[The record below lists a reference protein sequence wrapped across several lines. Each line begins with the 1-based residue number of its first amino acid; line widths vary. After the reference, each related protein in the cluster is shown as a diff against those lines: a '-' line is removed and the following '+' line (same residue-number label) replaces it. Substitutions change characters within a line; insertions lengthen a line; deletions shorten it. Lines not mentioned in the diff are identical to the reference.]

1 MKLAEFCSMQKTGI
15 FISVFCFGLLFSQQ
29 KISGKILSENG
40 MAIGNVLVVNV
51 SSDKKI
57 FSDAIGNFT
66 IEASVNDDIRFS
78 KVGYE
83 RASKKI
89 SAYDSS
95 LNIILIRIPEE
106 IEEIE
111 ILNLTGD
118 LNKDSKRLAKEDKVA
133 KLQKD
138 IGLPKPPEVA
148 REKAPELSDAFV
160 IGFPMAAINID
171 ALYKIISGDARR
183 MKNLYR
189 FEDLQRHLK
198 WVVSRLDAEYFDSL
212 GISKEKINEF
222 LQFAFLENPR
232 SLDFVKSKNI
242 NGVVF
247 EIEKVVPKYIER
259 IKSQTKNSTK

>member
-1 MKLAEFCSMQKTGI
+1 
-15 FISVFCFGLLFSQQ
+15 
-29 KISGKILSENG
+29 

-51 SSDKKI
+51 SNDKKI
-57 FSDAIGNFT
+57 YSDAIGNFT
-66 IEASVNDDIRFS
+66 IEGAVNDEIRFS

-106 IEEIE
+106 IEEVE

-171 ALYKIISGDARR
+171 ALYKVISGDARR

-198 WVVSRLDAEYFDSL
+198 WVVNRLDAEYFGSL
-212 GISKEKINEF
+212 GISKTEKINEF

-247 EIEKVVPKYIER
+247 EIEKVLPKYIEER
-259 IKSQTKNSTK
+259 IKSQKKNSTK

>member
-1 MKLAEFCSMQKTGI
+1 M
-15 FISVFCFGLLFSQQ
+15 FSQQ
-29 KISGKILSENG
+29 KISGRVLSEND
-40 MAIGNVLVVNV
+40 MVIGNVLVVNI
-51 SSDKKI
+51 SNDKKTY
-57 FSDAIGNFT
+57 SDVSGNFA
-66 IEASVNDDIRFS
+66 IEASVNDEIRFS
-78 KVGYE
+78 KAGYE
-83 RASKKI
+83 RFSKTI
-89 SAYDSS
+89 FDYDSS

-106 IEEIE
+106 IKEVE

-138 IGLPKPPEVA
+138 IGLPRPPEVA

-171 ALYKIISGDARR
+171 ALYKVISGDARR

-198 WVVSRLDAEYFDSL
+198 WVLSRLDSDYFTNQGIAENQ
-212 GISKEKINEF
+212 IREF

-232 SLDFVKSKNI
+232 TLEFVKAKNI
-242 NGVVF
+242 NGAVF
-247 EIEKVVPKYIER
+247 EIEKVIPKYIER
-259 IKSQTKNSTK
+259 VKSQTKNITK